1 MKYFIHKAKP
11 KRVKLSRKSG
21 YCLAGMAGLL
31 IFGAVAVPAF
41 AADKQ
46 AFAAP
51 SQEDM
56 RLYDIANAPQAQ
68 RIEQDIRTLVDF
80 GTRHTLSDTQ
90 SNTQGIGA
98 ARRWIEAEF
107 KRISKE
113 CGGCLE
119 VVTVSNTVQG
129 KRIDTPTEVVNV
141 IAIQRGQT
149 DPKRVVM
156 MSGDIDSR
164 VTDVLDATSISPGA
178 NDNASGVAGA
188 IEAARVLSQY
198 QFNGTI
204 VYAALS
210 GEEQGLYGGNILA
223 DYAKAQGWQ
232 VQAVLNND
240 MIGNI
245 AGING
250 VVNNSTVRV
259 FSEGVRFAE
268 TAEEAKARYFSGGEN
283 DSASRNLARKIKSLA
298 DQYMTNLDVML
309 VYRLDRFGRGGHH
322 LPFNQAGLPAVRI
335 METNEHYDR
344 QHQDIRVEN
353 GIAYGD
359 VIEGVDFNF
368 AAKLT
373 ALNAISLAAQAWAPA
388 PPTKVSI
395 EGQVSP
401 STTLSWATSDDKTV
415 VGYRVYWRSTT
426 APEWTHS
433 RYVGKVDTF
442 TLDNLVI
449 DNYLFGVASVA
460 ANGNVSPVVFPGAAG
475 AFFK

>member
-1 MKYFIHKAKP
+1 MTF
-11 KRVKLSRKSG
+11 SRPVSSLVAT
-21 YCLAGMAGLL
+21 LASVLL
-31 IFGAVAVPAF
+31 ASTLQANPASTSS
-41 AADKQ
+41 
-46 AFAAP
+46 FAAP

-68 RIEQDIRTLVDF
+68 RLEDDVRKLVSF
-80 GTRHTLSDTQ
+80 GTRHTLSDTR
-90 SNTQGIGA
+90 STTQGIGA

-107 KRISKE
+107 NRISKD

-119 VVTVSNTVQG
+119 VITVSDTVQG
-129 KRIDTPTEVVNV
+129 KRIAKPTEVVNV
-141 IAIQRGQT
+141 IAIQRGKT

-164 VTDVLDATSISPGA
+164 VSDVLDATSISPGA

-210 GEEQGLYGGNILA
+210 GEEQGLHGGDILA
-223 DYAKAQGWQ
+223 NYAKSQGWQ

-250 VVNNSTVRV
+250 VVNNATVRV
-259 FSEGVRFAE
+259 FSEGVRFVE
-268 TAEEAKARYFSGGEN
+268 TTDEAKERYFSGGEN
-283 DSASRNLARKIKSLA
+283 DSASRNLARNIKNLV

-322 LPFNQAGLPAVRI
+322 LPFNKAGFPAVRV

-344 QHQDIRVEN
+344 QHQDLRTEN
-353 GIAYGD
+353 GIEYGD
-359 VIEGVDFNF
+359 VIEGVDFDF
-368 AAKLT
+368 TAKLT
-373 ALNAISLAAQAWAPA
+373 ALNAISLASMSWAPA
-388 PPTKVSI
+388 PPTGVSI
-395 EGQVSP
+395 KGQVSP
-401 STTLSWATSDDKTV
+401 DTTLNWANTADKTV
-415 VGYRVYWRSTT
+415 VGYRVYWRLTT
-426 APEWTHS
+426 EPEWTHS
-433 RYVGKVDTF
+433 RYVGNVTEF
-442 TLDNLVI
+442 TLNNRVI

-475 AFFK
+475 AFFKPI